1 MSAMAPSSADFAH
14 PDLNKDRVELFLAAL
29 ESGKYTQCTGRMRER
44 LVPIRTMIMAQRHC
58 ALGVATEVALN
69 NGLRQELETEFGTLT
84 QGFMDALFDGGDLS
98 PCVAIWY
105 GFSTEDPI
113 LAQHNGNWRSVA
125 GLNDSGWTFWDIAQ
139 AGRARW
145 LKDQGDA

>member
-29 ESGKYTQCTGRMRER
+29 EGEGYTQCINT
-44 LVPIRTMIMAQRHC
+44 LRTITRGEEENC
-58 ALGVATEVALN
+58 ALGVATHVALN

-84 QGFMDALFDGGDLS
+84 QGFMDVLFDGGDLS